1 MACVYKIDQ
10 CHCQLPTHTLLFIES
25 SKKVSLGPTWFP
37 ASLPPTPLHYLLF
50 TRRYR
55 VLQSAGCRTCMG
67 PSQLLLQSM
76 PLYRPPPLYIVYSS
90 SSQDSGVRCFYH
102 CYTVFT
108 SSRGIR
114 YHNAAGKPTNDRA
127 YCYIRGSTSHIIH
140 DSLAQTY
147 TMGVARPPSTF
158 ITKAPPHSL
167 QLTEALRTSWQ
178 PGLPEW
184 CPKQTSLY
192 ASLLLLLTLA
202 HAVHLFEQYPNSRLQ
217 SHPDCPCFDSVIRI

>member
-1 MACVYKIDQ
+1 MSNVYGP
-10 CHCQLPTHTLLFIES
+10 LPIVAAIH
-25 SKKVSLGPTWFP
+25 
-37 ASLPPTPLHYLLF
+37 A
-50 TRRYR
+50 
-55 VLQSAGCRTCMG
+55 
-67 PSQLLLQSM
+67 
-76 PLYRPPPLYIVYSS
+76 LYRPPPLYIVYSS

-108 SSRGIR
+108 SSRGTR

-140 DSLAQTY
+140 DSLAQIY

-178 PGLPEW
+178 PGLPGW

-202 HAVHLFEQYPNSRLQ
+202 HAVHLFEQYRNSRLQ
-217 SHPDCPCFDSVIRI
+217 SHPDCPCFDPVIRI